1 MKEVWWVNHKQTVSQ
16 EVGGQY
22 LWSPKKDKKGRSIEY
37 YENMRRAAPGDLV
50 ISYANRQVGHIGRV
64 TEFAV
69 TARKPE
75 EFGAKGA
82 QWSDDGWFL
91 PVFWVSLTPPVFPKD
106 LIGVL
111 GPLLP
116 EKHSPLRSYSGDG
129 NQLYLA
135 RVSRAVFDV
144 IVRASSYD
152 IELLLRGGANSLTF
166 QSIKE
171 RLDDEAER
179 KVREDFELGDTVKEA
194 VIQARRGQGKFRA
207 NVERVETACRLTMIT
222 NPSLLIASHIKPW
235 RSCDT
240 ADERLDGMNGLLLT
254 PDADLLFDRGFITFQ
269 DDGEIRVSPRFDNQ
283 DLRRLGLG
291 DIAMPRLGFGEAQMP
306 WRTEAFASEQQ
317 KYLAY
322 HRAEVYVGD

>member
-22 LWSPKKDKKGRSIEY
+22 LWSPKKDKKGRSIEH

-194 VIQARRGQGKFRA
+194 VIQARRGQGKF
-207 NVERVETACRLTMIT
+207 
-222 NPSLLIASHIKPW
+222 
-235 RSCDT
+235 
-240 ADERLDGMNGLLLT
+240 
-254 PDADLLFDRGFITFQ
+254 
-269 DDGEIRVSPRFDNQ
+269 
-283 DLRRLGLG
+283 
-291 DIAMPRLGFGEAQMP
+291 
-306 WRTEAFASEQQ
+306 
-317 KYLAY
+317 
-322 HRAEVYVGD
+322 